1 MTYYVAKSSRNDS
14 YQYIC
19 INSDMSYRWFK
30 TLAAITP
37 YDLSD
42 NNNDTDGN
50 TIQDWLDNLPYTT
63 MTLLYSFTEQ
73 SHPEFFI

>member
-14 YQYIC
+14 YPYIC
-19 INSDMSYRWFK
+19 INSDMNYRWFK
-30 TLAAITP
+30 TLASITP

>member
-1 MTYYVAKSSRNDS
+1 MKYYVAKSNRNDS

-19 INSDMSYRWFK
+19 INSDMNYKWFK

-37 YDLSD
+37 YELS
-42 NNNDTDGN
+42 NDSHDYKM
-50 TIQDWLDNLPYTT
+50 IQDWLDDLPNTT

-73 SHPEFFI
+73 SHPELFI

>member
-1 MTYYVAKSSRNDS
+1 MTYYVAKSSRNDR

-19 INSDMSYRWFK
+19 INSDMDFRWFK

-37 YDLSD
+37 YELSD
-42 NNNDTDGN
+42 NSHNYK
-50 TIQDWLDNLPYTT
+50 TIQDWLDNLPNTT

-73 SHPEFFI
+73 SHPELFI

>member
-14 YQYIC
+14 YPYIC
-19 INSDMSYRWFK
+19 INNNMNYKWFK

-37 YDLSD
+37 YELSD
-42 NNNDTDGN
+42 DGHN
-50 TIQDWLDNLPYTT
+50 YETIQDWCDDLPNTT

-73 SHPEFFI
+73 SHPELFI

>member
-1 MTYYVAKSSRNDS
+1 MTYYVAKASRNDG

-19 INSDMSYRWFK
+19 VNSDMNYKWFK

-37 YDLSD
+37 YELS
-42 NNNDTDGN
+42 NDSHN
-50 TIQDWLDNLPYTT
+50 HETIQDWLDNLPNTT

-73 SHPEFFI
+73 SHPEYFI

>member
-1 MTYYVAKSSRNDS
+1 MTYYVAKSSRNDN

-19 INSDMSYRWFK
+19 INSNMNYGWFK

-37 YDLSD
+37 YELSD
-42 NNNDTDGN
+42 DDHSHE
-50 TIQDWLDNLPYTT
+50 TIQDWLDNLPNTT

-73 SHPEFFI
+73 SHPELFI

>member
-1 MTYYVAKSSRNDS
+1 MTYYVAKSSRKDM

-19 INSDMSYRWFK
+19 INSNMDYRWFK

-37 YDLSD
+37 YELS
-42 NNNDTDGN
+42 NDAHN
-50 TIQDWLDNLPYTT
+50 HETIQDWLDNLPNTT

-73 SHPEFFI
+73 SHPELFI